1 VIAVNDYGD
10 SGRGSRREFINFIKT
25 DVNLY
30 MQDVAICPVFP
41 QLTSVIASSWLM
53 TIFD

>member
-30 MQDVAICPVFP
+30 MQDVAMCPVFP
-41 QLTSVIASSWLM
+41 QLTPAIASS
-53 TIFD
+53 